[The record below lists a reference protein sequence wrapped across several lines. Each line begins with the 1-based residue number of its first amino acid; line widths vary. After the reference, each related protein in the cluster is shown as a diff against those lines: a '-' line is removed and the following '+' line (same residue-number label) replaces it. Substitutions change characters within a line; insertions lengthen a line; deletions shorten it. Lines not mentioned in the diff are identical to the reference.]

1 MPVDAPAAAGAPVGV
16 LGADGVGVAAR
27 DHRELGEAQATPG
40 KCVRACVR
48 IGWVQQ
54 GVERGEERKTQIR
67 LGVGVCEKKKGVCV
81 CGCVGV
87 YTQPMLVG
95 KKWRQYWL
103 GTVPNGCARE
113 LVSFVRLGGVCEK
126 KKGVCVCV
134 WVCRPNQCWLK

>member
-54 GVERGEERKTQIR
+54 GVERGEERRER
-67 LGVGVCEKKKGVCV
+67 LKSDWGLGCVRKKKGC
-81 CGCVGV
+81 
-87 YTQPMLVG
+87 
-95 KKWRQYWL
+95 
-103 GTVPNGCARE
+103 
-113 LVSFVRLGGVCEK
+113 
-126 KKGVCVCV
+126 VCVCV
-134 WVCRPNQCWLK
+134 YPTNAGWKEVAPILVGYRAQRMRQRTCILCKIGWGV